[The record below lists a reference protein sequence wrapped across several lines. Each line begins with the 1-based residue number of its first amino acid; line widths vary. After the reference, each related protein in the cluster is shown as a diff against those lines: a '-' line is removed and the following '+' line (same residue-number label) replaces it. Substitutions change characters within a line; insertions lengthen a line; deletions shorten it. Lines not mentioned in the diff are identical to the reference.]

1 VAVYNGGGWDITLK
15 VLDPIYPS
23 GFGGDVEAL
32 SKQVRGVGFR
42 VSGQGLRV
50 QGLGPS
56 PSRFV
61 AATGC
66 DASSTELL
74 SKPA

>member
-50 QGLGPS
+50 QGSG
-56 PSRFV
+56 FG
-61 AATGC
+61 A
-66 DASSTELL
+66 L
-74 SKPA
+74 SKQVRGGDGLRCVVY